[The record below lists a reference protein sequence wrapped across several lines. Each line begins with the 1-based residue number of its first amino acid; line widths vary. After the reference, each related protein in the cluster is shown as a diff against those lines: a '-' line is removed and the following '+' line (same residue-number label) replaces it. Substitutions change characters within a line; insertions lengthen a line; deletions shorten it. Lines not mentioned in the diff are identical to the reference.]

1 MRPFR
6 GPPRPRNI
14 VMPAQ
19 LSHARA
25 QPALPSQPPY
35 MQHQLPPPRAHVQ
48 DEEDEEAPVHVTT
61 KSNRPQR
68 TKTQEHRYLCPASR
82 ACASFFDPLNKPNLQ
97 YSSALSCSRPMTP
110 LPPVT
115 RRSAAWTSLAPNT
128 QNVVCQYRSWTAF
141 SRAIGKGQSRLCYR
155 RNNNRYPLC
164 LSLLISRPTL
174 QVHHHQHW

>member
-68 TKTQEHRYLCPASR
+68 TKTQ
-82 ACASFFDPLNKPNLQ
+82 
-97 YSSALSCSRPMTP
+97 SSIGISVQ
-110 LPPVT
+110 PPV
-115 RRSAAWTSLAPNT
+115 RAPPSL
-128 QNVVCQYRSWTAF
+128 
-141 SRAIGKGQSRLCYR
+141 
-155 RNNNRYPLC
+155 
-164 LSLLISRPTL
+164 TL
-174 QVHHHQHW
+174 